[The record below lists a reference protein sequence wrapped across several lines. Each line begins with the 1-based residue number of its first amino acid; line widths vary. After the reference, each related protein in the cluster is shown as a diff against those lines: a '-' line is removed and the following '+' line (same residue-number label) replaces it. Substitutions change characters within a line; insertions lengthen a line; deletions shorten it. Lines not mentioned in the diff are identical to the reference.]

1 MDNIL
6 IKYLSERVQKEHDQT
21 QYKSGP
27 VITISRQYGCY
38 ASEIA
43 RLLSDR
49 LNIIAQER
57 KCKYRWQWIAK
68 EILEKAAREL
78 DTTPE
83 KIAHI
88 FAANERSFLEDMA
101 LAFSVKQYARDPKIK
116 KLISKIVKEY
126 AEQGHVI
133 IVGRAGCVLANHIEK
148 SLHVRLIASDEFRI
162 NRIKTRFELN
172 EKGAVER
179 IKEFAAARKTFMK
192 FYNGDK
198 PDAEL
203 FDLVLNRS
211 KMTNEEIVETIA
223 GVAQIRGL
231 V

>member
-6 IKYLSERVQKEHDQT
+6 IKYLSERVQKEQDQT
-21 QYKSGP
+21 QYEPGP

-49 LNIIAQER
+49 LNVIAQER
-57 KCKYRWQWIAK
+57 KCNYRWQWIAK
-68 EILEKAAREL
+68 EVLDKAAKEL
-78 DTTPE
+78 ETTPD
-83 KIAHI
+83 KIVHI

-133 IVGRAGCVLANHIEK
+133 IVGRAGCVLTKHIK
-148 SLHVRLIASDEFRI
+148 KALHVRLIASDEFRI

-172 EKGAVER
+172 ERAAVER
-179 IKEFAAARKTFMK
+179 IKEYTNARKTFMK
-192 FYNGDK
+192 FFNGDK
-198 PDAEL
+198 PEAEM

-211 KMTNEEIVETIA
+211 KLSTEEIVETIA